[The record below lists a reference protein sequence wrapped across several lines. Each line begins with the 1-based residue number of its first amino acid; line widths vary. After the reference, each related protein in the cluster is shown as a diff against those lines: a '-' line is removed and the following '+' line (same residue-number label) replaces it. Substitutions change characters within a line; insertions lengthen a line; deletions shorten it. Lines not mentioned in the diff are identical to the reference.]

1 MREIA
6 WRDVEISI
14 TMAVERLFVI
24 EIGVEHL
31 SKGAEGSWNRHRV
44 VEVARGSEPL
54 CYPLV
59 GRLNL
64 VAKAIEPLQGCGQCG
79 SPC

>member
-6 WRDVEISI
+6 WRDVGISI

-31 SKGAEGSWNRHRV
+31 SKGVEGSWNRHRV
-44 VEVARGSEPL
+44 VEVAGVGYYGS
-54 CYPLV
+54 
-59 GRLNL
+59 
-64 VAKAIEPLQGCGQCG
+64 
-79 SPC
+79 SH